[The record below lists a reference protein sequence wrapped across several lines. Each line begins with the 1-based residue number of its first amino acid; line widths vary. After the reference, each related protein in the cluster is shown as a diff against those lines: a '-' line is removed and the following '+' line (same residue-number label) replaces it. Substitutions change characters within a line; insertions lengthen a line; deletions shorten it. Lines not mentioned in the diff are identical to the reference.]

1 MLVKLVVEN
10 LALIDHLDLDLRSG
24 LVVLTGETGAGK
36 SLVLDALSLILG
48 YRATTDLIRTGADK
62 AMVQAVFEG
71 VQLTDEFAALVDD
84 GQLIISREVMD
95 NGRSVARVNGQL
107 VTVGLL
113 RQLGPALV
121 DLHGQH
127 EHQSL
132 LSVDR
137 HRELLDKFAGATA
150 QSLLAQLE
158 QCVDRCTQFNKE
170 LTSLLGDDRER
181 ERRLDMLRF
190 QQEEIAAARLQAGEE
205 ERLYAERRL
214 LANFEKL
221 FSSSGRAYE
230 LLYQGGDGQASAL
243 EQLGDALAELQ
254 TAARYDDQLGV
265 MAEALQ
271 SALFG
276 IEDAAL
282 SLRDYLEQLA
292 HDPARLEQIERR
304 LDLISRLKRKYGES
318 VEQVIAYAEQVDNEI
333 ARITGSEQR
342 IAVLRRELSE
352 VQQAYSELAAELS
365 RLRQDTGRQLE
376 GRVLEQLADLGLP
389 DARFAVSLMDKS
401 ENTLSRFGV
410 DHVEFLFTANPGDV
424 LRPLVKV
431 ISGGEMSRVML
442 ALKSVLA
449 ADDAIDTLV
458 FDEIDVGLGGRV
470 ALRVGEKLRQ
480 LARNHQVICISHLA
494 SIACMADQHLLIRK
508 HSLAGST
515 YTRVGTLQGEERV
528 QEIARL
534 LDGETSQIAYQ
545 HAREM
550 LQQASRVQ

>member
-10 LALIDHLDLDLRSG
+10 LALIDHLDLDCRSG

-48 YRATTDLIRTGADK
+48 YRATTDLIRIGADK

-71 VQLTDEFAALVDD
+71 VQLMDEFASLVDD
-84 GQLIISREVMD
+84 GQLVISREVMD

-137 HRELLDKFAGATA
+137 HRELLDKFAGAAA
-150 QSLLAQLE
+150 QSLLAELE
-158 QCVDRCTQFNKE
+158 QCVDRFSKLDKE
-170 LTSLLGDDRER
+170 LASLLGDDRER

-214 LANFEKL
+214 LANFEKI

-230 LLYQGGDGQASAL
+230 LLYQGGDGRPSAL
-243 EQLGDALAELQ
+243 EQLGDALTELQ
-254 TAARYDDQLGV
+254 TAARYDEQLGR
-265 MAEALQ
+265 MAETLQ
-271 SALFG
+271 PALFG
-276 IEDAAL
+276 IEDVAF

-304 LDLISRLKRKYGES
+304 LDLLSRLKRKYGET
-318 VEQVIAYAEQVDNEI
+318 VEQVIAYAEQVASEI
-333 ARITGSEQR
+333 AHIIGSEQR
-342 IAVLRRELSE
+342 ITALRREMSE
-352 VQQAYSELAAELS
+352 VQQSYGQLAAELS
-365 RLRQDTGRQLE
+365 QLRQDAGRQLE
-376 GRVLEQLADLGLP
+376 GRVSEQLADLGLP
-389 DARFAVSLMDKS
+389 DARFAVSLTGKS
-401 ENTLSRFGV
+401 EKALSRHGC
-410 DHVEFLFTANPGDV
+410 DHIEFLFTANPGDV

-449 ADDAIDTLV
+449 TDDAIDTLV

-494 SIACMADQHLLIRK
+494 SIASMADQHLLIRK
-508 HSLAGST
+508 HSIDGST

-545 HAREM
+545 HAREL
-550 LQQASRVQ
+550 LQQANRV

>member
-10 LALIDHLDLDLRSG
+10 LALIDHLDLDYRSG

-48 YRATTDLIRTGADK
+48 YRASTDLIRIGADK

-71 VQLTDEFAALVDD
+71 VQLPAEFASLVDD
-84 GQLIISREVMD
+84 GQLIISREVME
-95 NGRSVARVNGQL
+95 NGRSVSRVNGQL

-132 LSVDR
+132 LVVER
-137 HRELLDKFAGATA
+137 HRELLDKFAGAGA
-150 QSLLAQLE
+150 QSLLSELERLTAQYSA
-158 QCVDRCTQFNKE
+158 NKRE
-170 LTSLLGDDRER
+170 LTLLLGDDRER

-190 QQEEIAAARLQAGEE
+190 QQEEIAAARLQPGEE
-205 ERLYAERRL
+205 ERLHAERKL
-214 LANFEKL
+214 LANYEKL
-221 FSSSGRAYE
+221 FSASNHAYA
-230 LLYQGGDGQASAL
+230 LLYQGGERQSSAL
-243 EQLGDALAELQ
+243 EQLGDALVELQ
-254 TAARYDDQLGV
+254 TAARFDDQLGTL
-265 MAEALQ
+265 AESLQ
-271 SALFG
+271 SSLFV
-276 IEDAAL
+276 IEDVAH

-304 LDLISRLKRKYGES
+304 LDLLTKLKRKYGET
-318 VEQVIAYAEQVDNEI
+318 VEQVIAYSEQVSAEI
-333 ARITGSEQR
+333 ARIAGSEQR
-342 IAVLRRELSE
+342 IAALNRELAK
-352 VQQAYSELAAELS
+352 VQQTYSDVAAELS
-365 RLRQDTGRQLE
+365 RLRRSAGKLLE
-376 GRVLEQLADLGLP
+376 GRVGEQLAALGLP
-389 DARFAVSLMDKS
+389 DARFAVSLVAKPDQAP
-401 ENTLSRFGV
+401 SRYGE
-410 DHVEFLFTANPGDV
+410 DQVEFLFTANQGDV

-480 LARNHQVICISHLA
+480 LARDHQVICISHLA
-494 SIACMADQHLLIRK
+494 SIACMADQHLLISK
-508 HSLAGST
+508 HSVDGST
-515 YTRVGTLQGEERV
+515 YTRVSTLDGEARV

-545 HAREM
+545 HAREL
-550 LQQASRVQ
+550 LQQASRV

>member
-10 LALIDHLDLDLRSG
+10 LALIDHLDLDFRSG

-36 SLVLDALSLILG
+36 SLVLDALSLLLG
-48 YRATTDLIRTGADK
+48 YRATTDLIRIGADK

-71 VQLTDEFAALVDD
+71 VQLADEFASLVDD
-84 GQLIISREVMD
+84 GQLIISREVME

-137 HRELLDKFAGATA
+137 HRDLLDKFAGAPA
-150 QSLLAQLE
+150 QSLLAQME
-158 QCVDRCTQFNKE
+158 QCVDRFSSLNKE
-170 LTSLLGDDRER
+170 LTSLMGDDRER

-190 QQEEIAAARLQAGEE
+190 QQEELAAARLQAGEE
-205 ERLYAERRL
+205 ERLYTERRL

-221 FSSSGRAYE
+221 FSASGRAYQ
-230 LLYQGGDGQASAL
+230 LLYQGGEGQPSAL

-254 TAARYDDQLGV
+254 TAARYDDQLGA
-265 MAEALQ
+265 MAETLQ
-271 SALFG
+271 SSLFG

-292 HDPARLEQIERR
+292 HDPAKLEQIERR
-304 LDLISRLKRKYGES
+304 LDLLSRLKRKYGET
-318 VEQVIAYAEQVDNEI
+318 VEQVIAYSEQVAGEI

-342 IAVLRRELSE
+342 IITLRDQLSE
-352 VQQAYSELAAELS
+352 VEQSYSLFASELS
-365 RLRQDTGRQLE
+365 QLRQHAGRQLE
-376 GRVLEQLADLGLP
+376 GRVSEQLADLGLP
-389 DARFAVSLMDKS
+389 DARFAVSLLDKS
-401 ENTLSRFGV
+401 EKALSRYGV

-508 HSLAGST
+508 HSHDGAT
-515 YTRVGTLQGEERV
+515 YTRVGTLQDEERV

-545 HAREM
+545 HAREL
-550 LQQASRVQ
+550 LQQVNRV